1 MYTKQYVFDDMI
13 DQTDSY
19 PVENSPVK
27 ISHSKLKGNS
37 AVHFL
42 VVLSV
47 ALKYH
52 ATSQKNVVSFHHLKK
67 YSDIPFRLYG
77 DHMKPNA
84 QSLVQSVT

>member
-1 MYTKQYVFDDMI
+1 MYTKQDVFDDMI

-37 AVHFL
+37 AIHFL

-67 YSDIPFRLYG
+67 YSDITLQKR
-77 DHMKPNA
+77 
-84 QSLVQSVT
+84 LVQLDRRSSISVS